1 MVRRRKKTRQ
11 VSVSRL
17 RPGPANKK
25 AVKGG
30 LMSVAEYE
38 TIEQVAERIDKWV
51 EQTGVSVINIE
62 TVICPYKKFQHM
74 WYTTGGNTVDTWQQF
89 VRVWYDDS
97 PK

>member
-1 MVRRRKKTRQ
+1 
-11 VSVSRL
+11 
-17 RPGPANKK
+17 
-25 AVKGG
+25 
-30 LMSVAEYE
+30 MSVAEYE